1 MIFTPKHAHLVV
13 AGRKSQARRPA
24 KDTQP
29 AYKVGKTY
37 PVKTGLG
44 KSPLGHIQIIAANL
58 QSLGDITFQDARA
71 EGFKSR
77 DEFFD
82 HWRDL
87 YGNAD
92 PALQVWAYAFVPTT
106 ERRYMAKRPA
116 QGERMGNTRDYVSR
130 PHMSLRDEP
139 EVVPAEY
146 QEELTKQAHERWSE
160 HQAQQ
165 TAELNAM
172 TLEDKIAELQRR
184 KAAGAPVDRYLKA
197 IQNRV
202 DAGLKKSA

>member
-1 MIFTPKHAHLVV
+1 MIFTPKHAHLIV
-13 AGRKSQARRPA
+13 AGRKSQTRRPA

-29 AYKVGKTY
+29 SYKVGKTY

-44 KSPLGHIQIIAANL
+44 KPPLAHIQIIAANL

-77 DEFFD
+77 DDFFD
-82 HWRDL
+82 EWRDL

-92 PALQVWAYAFVPTT
+92 PSLQVWAYAFVPTA

-146 QEELTKQAHERWSE
+146 QEELTKQAQERW
-160 HQAQQ
+160 QAHEAER
-165 TAELNAM
+165 TIELNAM
-172 TLEDKIAELQRR
+172 TLDEKVAELQRR
-184 KAAGAPVDRYLKA
+184 KASGAPVDRYLKA
-197 IQNRV
+197 ISNRV